1 MPARTS
7 TTTRGSGCRRAVV
20 PVLVTAA
27 VGLTAACGS
36 VAPSAPAAA
45 LTTVAAPAAVPA
57 SNGTAAPAT
66 VAGAHPPRPSATRPA
81 PKATRPT
88 AAPKPRPATT
98 TVKPTTKAT
107 AKRSSQ
113 PTPTPPA
120 KATPKPSP
128 KPTPP
133 ATPKPSPKPTPKP
146 SPSSPPPVGSTS
158 STARVVQ
165 LVNAARAKAGC
176 RPVTVNS
183 ALARAAQAHSA
194 DMARNNYFSHTSLDG
209 RTAMQ
214 RMRAAGFTG
223 SLMGENIAAGQ
234 TTADSVMSAWMKSS
248 GHRANILNCG
258 YRFIGVGHATGG
270 YYGHYWTQ
278 DFGG

>member
-1 MPARTS
+1 M
-7 TTTRGSGCRRAVV
+7 
-20 PVLVTAA
+20 
-27 VGLTAACGS
+27 
-36 VAPSAPAAA
+36 
-45 LTTVAAPAAVPA
+45 
-57 SNGTAAPAT
+57 
-66 VAGAHPPRPSATRPA
+66 
-81 PKATRPT
+81 
-88 AAPKPRPATT
+88 
-98 TVKPTTKAT
+98 
-107 AKRSSQ
+107 Q
-113 PTPTPPA
+113 
-120 KATPKPSP
+120 PSP
-128 KPTPP
+128 T
-133 ATPKPSPKPTPKP
+133 
-146 SPSSPPPVGSTS
+146 SPPPPAPAGSTS

-176 RPVTVNS
+176 RPVSVNS
-183 ALARAAQAHSA
+183 ALTGAAQAHSA

-270 YYGHYWTQ
+270 SYGHYWTQ

>member
-120 KATPKPSP
+120 K
-128 KPTPP
+128 